1 MNPTYSMRSSL
12 KMLHRNEC
20 ITCTMK
26 ELAECD
32 MLSKKVRA
40 AAVTALYFKVC
51 SAGLIVATA
60 DL

>member
-1 MNPTYSMRSSL
+1 
-12 KMLHRNEC
+12 MLHRNEC

-51 SAGLIVATA
+51 SAGLIVAAA